1 MAAVKN
7 GIVRIWAL
15 ASFNSLFFPLAII
28 PRLVMMKPPPLVC
41 ASGKFTSF
49 FGGKLMETHDFLSA
63 NRYVTD
69 LYSWAHGFQFRYVK
83 FFQHRIRKVRSL
95 CRILSASV
103 TPSSRWA
110 WTEASR
116 HVWADRSR
124 CFARRPWQMEMVI
137 KEMSKGDMGAS
148 GRPAGFKHG
157 WICHTARG
165 IRGTGQRL
173 QTGTTMDAKPTI
185 SWYITPITKSYGY
198 NFITYNNITS
208 GTAHPSMNFGN
219 MLKCF
224 WIYFD
229 AGLYPPAAVKLL
241 PKRRGLNIGESYSL
255 EIPENSRLV
264 WWVCHRAPLWVTRGW
279 YSPIGHQGYVDWII
293 YIPPGY

>member
-1 MAAVKN
+1 
-7 GIVRIWAL
+7 
-15 ASFNSLFFPLAII
+15 
-28 PRLVMMKPPPLVC
+28 
-41 ASGKFTSF
+41 
-49 FGGKLMETHDFLSA
+49 
-63 NRYVTD
+63 
-69 LYSWAHGFQFRYVK
+69 
-83 FFQHRIRKVRSL
+83 
-95 CRILSASV
+95 
-103 TPSSRWA
+103 
-110 WTEASR
+110 
-116 HVWADRSR
+116 
-124 CFARRPWQMEMVI
+124 
-137 KEMSKGDMGAS
+137 
-148 GRPAGFKHG
+148 
-157 WICHTARG
+157 
-165 IRGTGQRL
+165 
-173 QTGTTMDAKPTI
+173 MDAKPTI

-229 AGLYPPAAVKLL
+229 AGLNPPAAVKLL

-293 YIPPGY
+293 YIYHLVIKHSHGKSPFLIDKPSINGPFSMAMLNNQRVYILFSVSGPLMNLGMIASWMRRK